1 MGPEHK
7 TAMLVSIPSVH
18 SGSQLSTAQAAFLAA
33 FPVYRKKQ
41 VANCFSGDCA
51 GSDPKLTYI
60 NRNIPIYFNRLW
72 LMLQEMHIL
81 LAFQVS
87 TAPLNY

>member
-1 MGPEHK
+1 MGPEHES
-7 TAMLVSIPSVH
+7 AMLVSIPSVQ
-18 SGSQLSTAQAAFLAA
+18 SGSQLSTAQAAVLTVFSG
-33 FPVYRKKQ
+33 YRNKQ
-41 VANCFSGDCA
+41 VANCLSGDCA
-51 GSDPKLTYI
+51 GSDPKPTYI

-81 LAFQVS
+81 LTFQVS

>member
-18 SGSQLSTAQAAFLAA
+18 SGSQLSTEHIFNSLFRIQ
-33 FPVYRKKQ
+33 KKQ

-51 GSDPKLTYI
+51 GSHPKPTYI

-81 LAFQVS
+81 LTFQVS